1 MHKSYMSDYWRGRG
15 INKTRVEE
23 LLAELADLTG
33 GKVYSTRT
41 LDSYG
46 KRTVRL
52 VCEYDDSVIETP
64 NEVVTHN

>member
-1 MHKSYMSDYWRGRG
+1 MSDYWRGRG
-15 INKTRVEE
+15 ITKTRVEE
-23 LLAELADLTG
+23 LLCELADLTG

-46 KRTVRL
+46 KCTVKL
-52 VCEYDDSVIETP
+52 VCEYDDSVIENT